1 MHIVLRNGFESALPG
16 MSILSSQSKAL
27 NTALVGFNEELLV
40 HLNFCVAQ
48 PAALYKSSPRWIYI
62 YTNTMETNQTI
73 EQSVHNKYKANRS
86 MDNKLDIFHI

>member
-1 MHIVLRNGFESALPG
+1 MDVVLRNGFESALPG

-40 HLNFCVAQ
+40 HLNFVLRNLRHYINQ
-48 PAALYKSSPRWIYI
+48 VRSGYI
-62 YTNTMETNQTI
+62 YTRTPWRLTKTI
-73 EQSVHNKYKANRS
+73 EQSVHDKYKANRS